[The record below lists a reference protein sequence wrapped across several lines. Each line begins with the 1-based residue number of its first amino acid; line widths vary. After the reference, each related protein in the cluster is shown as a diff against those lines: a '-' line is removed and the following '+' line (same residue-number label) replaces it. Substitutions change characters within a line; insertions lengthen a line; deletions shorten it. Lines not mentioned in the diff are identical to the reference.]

1 MDAASGIA
9 AQLAQTRNE
18 VALSSIK
25 FNADSE
31 KQIADVLQ
39 SAIASVPGSPV
50 KGVNV
55 NVKA

>member
-1 MDAASGIA
+1 MEAASLIS
-9 AQLAQTRNE
+9 AQIAQTRTD
-18 VALSSIK
+18 VAFSAIK
-25 FNADSE
+25 ANANAE

-39 SAIASVPGSPV
+39 SAAASVPGAPV

>member
-9 AQLAQTRNE
+9 AQIAQTRNE
-18 VALSSIK
+18 VALSAIK

-31 KQIADVLQ
+31 KQIAEILQ
-39 SAIASVPGSPV
+39 SAIASVPSSPV

>member
-1 MDAASGIA
+1 MDAASGIS
-9 AQLAQTRNE
+9 AQIAQTRNE
-18 VALSSIK
+18 VALSAIK

-31 KQIADVLQ
+31 KKIADILQ

-50 KGVNV
+50 RGVNV